1 MDYIIILLME
11 IGESF
16 IVISLIEGEILIRE
30 EEDNRVSFEWSINFF
45 SYSVYF

>member
-1 MDYIIILLME
+1 MEYIVILFME

-30 EEDNRVSFEWSINFF
+30 EEEEDNKVSF
-45 SYSVYF
+45 

>member
-1 MDYIIILLME
+1 MEYIIILFME

-30 EEDNRVSFEWSINFF
+30 EEDNRVSF
-45 SYSVYF
+45 